1 MTSSTPATTSASDA
15 MSILDTI
22 TTLNQEASSRASSST
37 EKVRKGLTSDEPSQL
52 QLEEGVQ
59 DLKVV
64 EDGDSSSSDRKT
76 EEGVQELTSEVK
88 MEESQD
94 QLDLGRES
102 LVEEVKLE
110 EEKSGGQE
118 PTEEDKDKAVGK
130 PAGKPE
136 EEHTDDTLK
145 TACQAK
151 QKAKERI
158 KEGRLSNLDF

>member
-1 MTSSTPATTSASDA
+1 M
-15 MSILDTI
+15 
-22 TTLNQEASSRASSST
+22 RASSST
-37 EKVRKGLTSDEPSQL
+37 EKLRKGQTSDEPTQL

-59 DLKVV
+59 DMKVV
-64 EDGDSSSSDRKT
+64 EEGDSSSSSDRKT
-76 EEGVQELTSEVK
+76 EEGVLELTSEVK

-118 PTEEDKDKAVGK
+118 PIEEDKAVGK

-136 EEHTDDTLK
+136 EEHTDDVLK
-145 TACQAK
+145 SACQAK

-158 KEGRLSNLDF
+158 KEGRLTNLDF